1 MPPKAERRRLQV
13 GEPLPARMAPADM
26 QQAFDLGHTR
36 FQALVNAGHFD
47 RFEILP
53 RIGNRAWSGEKVAR
67 YLAGERPD
75 DGRVWGRK
83 LKRYA

>member
-1 MPPKAERRRLQV
+1 MKAAPAPFQV
-13 GEPLPARMAPADM
+13 GDPVPLRLSPEDM
-26 QQAFDLGHTR
+26 QRLFRLGHTR
-36 FQALVNAGHFD
+36 FYALMNAGHFD

-75 DGRVWGRK
+75 EGRVWGRK

>member
-1 MPPKAERRRLQV
+1 MPPKPLPYQV
-13 GEPLPARMAPADM
+13 GEPLPVRLSPEDM
-26 QQAFDLGHTR
+26 QRIFRLGHSR
-36 FQALVNAGHFD
+36 FYLLLNAGHFD
-47 RFEILP
+47 RFEIVP

-67 YLAGERPD
+67 YLAGEAPPVS

>member
-1 MPPKAERRRLQV
+1 
-13 GEPLPARMAPADM
+13 
-26 QQAFDLGHTR
+26 
-36 FQALVNAGHFD
+36 VNAGHFD